1 MKELLTILKPLS
13 HLQGFL
19 IIDDELV
26 FQWQGAEVLF
36 WVNQDNGAY
45 QVYAGGEKQFVDSN
59 PYKVAQFLSLLG
71 L

>member
-1 MKELLTILKPLS
+1 M
-13 HLQGFL
+13 
-19 IIDDELV
+19 IDNELV

-36 WVNQDNGAY
+36 WIREDTEGF
-45 QVYAGGEKQFVDSN
+45 QVYAGGEKQFKHAN

>member
-1 MKELLTILKPLS
+1 MKELLTILRSFS
-13 HLQGFL
+13 HLQGFRM
-19 IIDDELV
+19 IDNELV

-36 WVNQDNGAY
+36 WIREDTEGF
-45 QVYAGGEKQFVDSN
+45 QVYAGGEKQFKHAN